1 MFRAE
6 SQEAAVAAE
15 KKTPSQSQ
23 VEMTQIV
30 LAGQANSMG
39 NAFGGQIMQWIDI
52 AAAVAARR
60 HCTGVAVTASMDG
73 LSFKAPIR
81 LGDVVVLK
89 ASVNRSWRTSM
100 EVGVRVE
107 AEHPDGTRVHSA
119 SAYLTFVALDS
130 AGRPRPVPLLEPS
143 TPEEERRF
151 REAGERRAKRLA

>member
-1 MFRAE
+1 M
-6 SQEAAVAAE
+6 AAE

-73 LSFKAPIR
+73 LSFKAPIK

-119 SAYLTFVALDS
+119 SAYLTFVALDDS
-130 AGRPRPVPLLEPS
+130 GRPRPVPALEPE
-143 TPEEERRF
+143 TPHEKRRF
-151 REAGERRAKRLA
+151 EEAGRRREKRLG